1 MPRWTPEA
9 KMRQA
14 ELIRGWRPWEQ
25 STGARTPEG
34 KAASSLNA
42 YKHGWYTADFLAL
55 RKIGALKV
63 KLIKQS
69 LVKYRKARKRKARAA
84 RARMLVL

>member
-9 KMRQA
+9 RQRQA
-14 ELIRGWRPWEQ
+14 ELIRTWQPWTR
-25 STGARTPEG
+25 STGAKTPEG

-42 YKHGWYTADFLAL
+42 YKDGWYTADFLAL
-55 RKIGALKV
+55 RKIGALQV

-69 LVKYRKARKRKARAA
+69 LVKRRKARKRKARAA
-84 RARMLVL
+84 RAKMLVF